1 MIRIAIADDHPL
13 VINGIKDM
21 LATAPGMVITAT
33 YLNGEALLTGLK
45 QDQPDV
51 LLLDIQMPGRGGDE
65 IAARLKKEYP
75 KIKILT
81 LTNFDNTLYVNSMIN
96 NGVLGYLLK
105 NTDQKTLVLAIK
117 QVAAGEMF
125 IDAKMQEKVTE
136 FRKQIQRKSSSKYAL
151 TPREKDILKLVVKGA
166 SNHDIAQKLY
176 LSTRTIENYRLNLCL
191 KLEVKNTAGLIRKAI
206 ELGYYD

>member
-1 MIRIAIADDHPL
+1 
-13 VINGIKDM
+13 M